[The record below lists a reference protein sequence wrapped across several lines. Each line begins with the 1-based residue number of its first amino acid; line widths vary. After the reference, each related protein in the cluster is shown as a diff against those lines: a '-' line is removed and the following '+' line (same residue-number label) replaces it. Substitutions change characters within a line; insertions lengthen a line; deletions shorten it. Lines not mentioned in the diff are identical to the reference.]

1 MIFTG
6 RGLIAKR
13 ERANSK
19 LGMHVSKGLCL
30 GQMSMSQHVSPSA
43 AGSACKAVGGGR
55 GRINAHLE
63 VVGKEGEEI
72 PVVVR
77 R

>member
-1 MIFTG
+1 MTFTG

-13 ERANSK
+13 ERAKSK

>member
-1 MIFTG
+1 MTFTG

-13 ERANSK
+13 GRANSK

>member
-1 MIFTG
+1 MTFTG
-6 RGLIAKR
+6 RSLIGKR